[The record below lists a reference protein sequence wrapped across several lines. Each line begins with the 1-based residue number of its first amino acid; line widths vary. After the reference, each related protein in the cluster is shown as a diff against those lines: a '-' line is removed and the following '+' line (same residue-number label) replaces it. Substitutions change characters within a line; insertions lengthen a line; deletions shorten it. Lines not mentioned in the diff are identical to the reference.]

1 MRAVIL
7 EILRQEGYYIL
18 LATINVF
25 ILIYVF
31 SIYIANTQGPIE
43 SSTHGFL
50 S

>member
-1 MRAVIL
+1 MKGSYT

-31 SIYIANTQGPIE
+31 SIYIANTQGLIE
-43 SSTHGFL
+43 LTPWFS
-50 S
+50 